1 MKKLFYLIL
10 LFCGIFLL
18 NPDQFGSGNDK
29 FAVSNN
35 EVVKEKNDY
44 SDIQDRIMTLKS
56 DLSTSTCLTPRTV
69 QLTPSFL
76 CERITRLAEKILQD
90 VRIKE
95 ENLLRKTSE
104 GVALTEACL
113 LRKRNSSPVICQTG
127 FTNSSLRLF
136 IVRMITCL
144 TIALRTGCFF
154 CSRTMQN

>member
-1 MKKLFYLIL
+1 M
-10 LFCGIFLL
+10 L

-29 FAVSNN
+29 FAASNN

-104 GVALTEACL
+104 GVALTESLLVSAL
-113 LRKRNSSPVICQTG
+113 RSSAGYHVFALRKI
-127 FTNSSLRLF
+127 
-136 IVRMITCL
+136 II
-144 TIALRTGCFF
+144 
-154 CSRTMQN
+154 

>member
-1 MKKLFYLIL
+1 MVYIRQPYRKKREI
-10 LFCGIFLL
+10 GRH
-18 NPDQFGSGNDK
+18 
-29 FAVSNN
+29 N

-44 SDIQDRIMTLKS
+44 SDIQNRIMTLKS

-104 GVALTEACL
+104 GVALTESLLVSAL
-113 LRKRNSSPVICQTG
+113 RSSAGYHVFALRKI
-127 FTNSSLRLF
+127 
-136 IVRMITCL
+136 II
-144 TIALRTGCFF
+144 
-154 CSRTMQN
+154 

>member
-1 MKKLFYLIL
+1 MQPERRKTYLNPYICNMKKLFYLIL

-104 GVALTEACL
+104 GVALTESLLVSAL
-113 LRKRNSSPVICQTG
+113 RSSAGYHVFALRKI
-127 FTNSSLRLF
+127 
-136 IVRMITCL
+136 II
-144 TIALRTGCFF
+144 
-154 CSRTMQN
+154 